1 MQTLQEN
8 YVYIYSKLI
17 NMLMIKGKKSIAK
30 QIVNKSILAANLKL
44 KESNIDNVL
53 YKAIFNISPDI
64 KIKAKRKGSM
74 VYQIPVP
81 IDNKQKFN
89 LGIRFF
95 LKSIKL
101 RKENTTIERFTL
113 ELIDAYNKK
122 GLSIKKKDD
131 LHKIA
136 ELNKSLASFKS

>member
-1 MQTLQEN
+1 
-8 YVYIYSKLI
+8 
-17 NMLMIKGKKSIAK
+17 MI
-30 QIVNKSILAANLKL
+30 
-44 KESNIDNVL
+44 
-53 YKAIFNISPDI
+53 
-64 KIKAKRKGSM
+64 
-74 VYQIPVP
+74 YQIPVP

-95 LKSIKL
+95 LKSIKI
-101 RKENTTIERFTL
+101 RKEKTTIERFTL
-113 ELIDAYNKK
+113 EMIDAYNKK